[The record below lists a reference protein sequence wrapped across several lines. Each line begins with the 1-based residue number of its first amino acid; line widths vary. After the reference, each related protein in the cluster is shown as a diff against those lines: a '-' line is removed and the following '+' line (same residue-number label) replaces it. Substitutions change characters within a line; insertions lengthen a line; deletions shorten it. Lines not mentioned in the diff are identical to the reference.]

1 MVVLSSKRSRILKTF
16 FIPPM
21 TIRGLDIEQS
31 SSIVLVVVLQVMK
44 NSIDSFFFL
53 RERIALI
60 QGEIS

>member
-44 NSIDSFFFL
+44 NSIDSFFL

>member
-1 MVVLSSKRSRILKTF
+1 
-16 FIPPM
+16 M

-44 NSIDSFFFL
+44 NSIDSFFL
-53 RERIALI
+53 RERIAMI